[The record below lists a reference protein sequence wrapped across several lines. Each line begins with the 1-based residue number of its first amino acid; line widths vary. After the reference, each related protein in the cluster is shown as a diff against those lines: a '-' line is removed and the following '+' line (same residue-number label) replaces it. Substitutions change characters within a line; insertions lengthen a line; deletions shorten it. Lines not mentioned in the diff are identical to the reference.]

1 MCSITGRSSTG
12 TIGLVI
18 SYVSGRRRVPSPAAR
33 TIALIV
39 GARSPALVAVVVG
52 LERPL
57 DGNADVGRLLGGE
70 IGQAHAERV
79 EVQPRD
85 LLVEVLREH
94 VDPLVVLVVLREE

>member
-39 GARSPALVAVVVG
+39 GARSAREHATGRCASDPRTQAAWRAGRSWIASDLRSARERPRTEERAAQRSAELVAVVVG

-57 DGNADVGRLLGGE
+57 
-70 IGQAHAERV
+70 
-79 EVQPRD
+79 
-85 LLVEVLREH
+85 
-94 VDPLVVLVVLREE
+94 